1 MPVGRPYRFR
11 SGGENSAALLR
22 GTAWRGHNVRMDL
35 PSLVAAGAAQSPPA
49 WFGVVFAIGVAAL
62 VIAQYIRFRR
72 RK

>member
-1 MPVGRPYRFR
+1 MC
-11 SGGENSAALLR
+11 
-22 GTAWRGHNVRMDL
+22 AWTF
-35 PSLVAAGAAQSPPA
+35 QPA